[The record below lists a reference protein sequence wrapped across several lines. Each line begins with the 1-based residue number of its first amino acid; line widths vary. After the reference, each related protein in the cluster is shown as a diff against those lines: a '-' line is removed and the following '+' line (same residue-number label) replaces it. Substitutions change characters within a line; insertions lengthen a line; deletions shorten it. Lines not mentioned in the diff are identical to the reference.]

1 MKEEPSLFEAGCPRI
16 EVAICRKSSSVMS
29 GRNRLLTCDK
39 RAFSAIDSSTT
50 DSMSKDKG
58 KATKALI
65 PTSPEKKEEKLASF
79 LPMILPVIPTTAY
92 DITLGSLPK
101 E

>member
-1 MKEEPSLFEAGCPRI
+1 
-16 EVAICRKSSSVMS
+16 
-29 GRNRLLTCDK
+29 
-39 RAFSAIDSSTT
+39 
-50 DSMSKDKG
+50 MSKDKG
-58 KATKALI
+58 KATTALI

-79 LPMILPVIPTTAY
+79 LSMILPLIPTTAY

>member
-1 MKEEPSLFEAGCPRI
+1 MPKNRSRHMPKIVFCDVRVSSDTSLATRG
-16 EVAICRKSSSVMS
+16 
-29 GRNRLLTCDK
+29 
-39 RAFSAIDSSTT
+39 FSIDSSTT

-65 PTSPEKKEEKLASF
+65 PTSPEKKEEKLA
-79 LPMILPVIPTTAY
+79 
-92 DITLGSLPK
+92 

>member
-1 MKEEPSLFEAGCPRI
+1 MPKNRSSHI
-16 EVAICRKSSSVMS
+16 ICRKSSSVMS

-65 PTSPEKKEEKLASF
+65 PTSPEKKEDKLASF
-79 LPMILPVIPTTAY
+79 LPMILPVIPPTAY